1 MKKYLYILPM
11 LGVLLTAAC
20 SDSDEVNGSL
30 PSVTTLDADEITR
43 STAVLNGETSG
54 AVGNMLTR
62 GVCFSTSETVAFEDS
77 KVSVL
82 RGSGRFSVKTH
93 ELTPVTTYY
102 MRAYA
107 VMKDGTVQYGEM
119 KSFTTSDFQL
129 PSLEMLEPTDVRS
142 KEFTLNA
149 RIVSEGD
156 YPIASCGFV
165 YSKSAGPEVDGDGCT
180 TLTLDTREPEMKATA
195 ASLEIGTRY
204 YARAFAAT
212 AFGTAYSDEIAVTT
226 SDIAPA
232 DIAAVTV
239 GGNTYTSLTLST
251 EITNPHGTVTS
262 YGFCWSAA
270 NALPTSGDSSVELA
284 GKAFSHTIDGLLPN
298 TLIHIRAYAVND
310 AGLNYGDVLS
320 VRTRTYDC
328 GGNMAVV
335 VPPETF
341 HIGWLGDKM
350 QYNEQ
355 LGFTPTY
362 TEANDGVFDNTNLN
376 VSVGRKTPPVPSQV
390 VNLAPYRIAKYEV
403 TNADYVEFLNLYKSA
418 TVKEGDYAG
427 KELLFMQGTK
437 ITYDA
442 GSQSWSIADDLA
454 RHPVVG
460 VTWYGAYEFCRFFGG
475 FLPSEAQWENA
486 ARGNVY
492 SNDPSVPMYR
502 YSGSNDLA
510 EVAVYNSVETAE
522 VGTKKPNQLGIYD
535 MSGNA
540 QEWTN
545 TWYNNY
551 TATFAELG
559 QGSQPSKTCRGGRCQ
574 RGILPHFVNNSREA
588 FNIDQY
594 ADGKNSYIGFR
605 FCDAHVE

>member
-180 TLTLDTREPEMKATA
+180 TLTLDTREPEMKATV
-195 ASLEIGTRY
+195 ASLEIGTKY

-232 DIAAVTV
+232 GI
-239 GGNTYTSLTLST
+239 
-251 EITNPHGTVTS
+251 
-262 YGFCWSAA
+262 
-270 NALPTSGDSSVELA
+270 PT
-284 GKAFSHTIDGLLPN
+284 
-298 TLIHIRAYAVND
+298 R
-310 AGLNYGDVLS
+310 
-320 VRTRTYDC
+320 R
-328 GGNMAVV
+328 
-335 VPPETF
+335 
-341 HIGWLGDKM
+341 
-350 QYNEQ
+350 
-355 LGFTPTY
+355 
-362 TEANDGVFDNTNLN
+362 
-376 VSVGRKTPPVPSQV
+376 
-390 VNLAPYRIAKYEV
+390 
-403 TNADYVEFLNLYKSA
+403 
-418 TVKEGDYAG
+418 
-427 KELLFMQGTK
+427 
-437 ITYDA
+437 
-442 GSQSWSIADDLA
+442 
-454 RHPVVG
+454 
-460 VTWYGAYEFCRFFGG
+460 
-475 FLPSEAQWENA
+475 
-486 ARGNVY
+486 
-492 SNDPSVPMYR
+492 
-502 YSGSNDLA
+502 
-510 EVAVYNSVETAE
+510 
-522 VGTKKPNQLGIYD
+522 
-535 MSGNA
+535 
-540 QEWTN
+540 
-545 TWYNNY
+545 
-551 TATFAELG
+551 
-559 QGSQPSKTCRGGRCQ
+559 
-574 RGILPHFVNNSREA
+574 
-588 FNIDQY
+588 
-594 ADGKNSYIGFR
+594 
-605 FCDAHVE
+605 

>member
-1 MKKYLYILPM
+1 MNKCAYILS
-11 LGVLLTAAC
+11 LFGLLLLAAC
-20 SDSDEVNGSL
+20 TDSDEDNGSL
-30 PSVTTLDADEITR
+30 PSVTTLDAGEITR
-43 STAVLNGETSG
+43 STAVLNGETGG
-54 AVGNMLTR
+54 AVGNMLVR
-62 GVCFSTSETVAFEDS
+62 GVCFSTSETVDFEDS

-107 VMKDGTVQYGEM
+107 VMKDGTVRYGEM

-129 PSLEMLEPTDVRS
+129 PSLEMLEPSDIRS
-142 KEFTLNA
+142 KEFTLRA
-149 RIVSEGD
+149 RIVGEGD
-156 YPIASCGFV
+156 YPIESCGFV
-165 YSKSAGPEVDGDGCT
+165 YAKSAGPEVGGEGCT
-180 TLTLDTREPEMKATA
+180 TLTLDIREPEMKGTAT
-195 ASLEIGTRY
+195 SLEIGTRY

-212 AFGTAYSDEIAVTT
+212 AFGIAYSDQIEVTT
-226 SDIAPA
+226 SDIVPAGIAP
-232 DIAAVTV
+232 VTV
-239 GGNTYTSLTLST
+239 DANTYTSLTVST
-251 EITNPHGTVTS
+251 RITDPHGTVTS
-262 YGFCWSAA
+262 YGFCWSAS
-270 NALPTSGDSSVELA
+270 NALPTTEDSSVDLS
-284 GKAFSHTIDGLLPN
+284 GTTFSHTIDGLRPN
-298 TLIHIRAYAVND
+298 TPIHIRAWAVND
-310 AGLNYGDVLS
+310 AGLNYGDALS

-328 GGNMAVV
+328 GGEMAVV
-335 VPPETF
+335 VPPAAF
-341 HIGWLGDKM
+341 HIGWLGDKA
-350 QYNEQ
+350 QYNEEY
-355 LGFTPTY
+355 GYTPTY

-427 KELLFMQGTK
+427 KELLFMQGTR
-437 ITYDA
+437 IVYDPA
-442 GSQSWSIADDLA
+442 SQSWSIPDNVA

-460 VTWYGAYEFCRFFGG
+460 VTWYGAHEFCRFFGG

-510 EVAVYNSVETAE
+510 EVAVYNSAETAE
-522 VGTKKPNQLGIYD
+522 VGTRKPNQLGIYD

-551 TATFAELG
+551 TATFTELG

-574 RGILPHFVNNSREA
+574 RGILPHFINNAREA
-588 FNIDQY
+588 YNIDQY
-594 ADGKNSYIGFR
+594 SDGKSSYIGFR
-605 FCDAHVE
+605 FCDANIE